1 MNICPHVAID
11 CKGPSYMVTFQ
22 ELHEAVARGDVAKVS
37 ILVQEELQASTD
49 PLRILEHGLIEALEK
64 VGSDFSENKLFLPE
78 VMMSA
83 RAVQA
88 GMDILSEALSR
99 SGVEPRGVV
108 LIGTVKS
115 DQHDI
120 GKNIVTMML
129 RGAGFMVVDL
139 GVDVPPERFVEEA
152 TKRPYDIV
160 ALSALLTPSIAWV
173 RKTIEALAAAGLT
186 PGVKTMVGGAVL
198 TEKVAREVGAD
209 GYAPD
214 AAKAV
219 GLAKR
224 LIGR

>member
-1 MNICPHVAID
+1 MAID
-11 CKGPSYMVTFQ
+11 RKGPSYMVTFQ

-37 ILVQEELQASTD
+37 ILVQEGLRGSSD
-49 PLRILEHGLIEALEK
+49 PLRILEQGLIEGLEK